1 MVLDPEALDRSRG
14 ELDTPEWAIGEGLR
28 QIVFYNLARGRRD
41 LKMLR
46 GTRDDAGALWELRH
60 RDGRHPVRV
69 VYVLG
74 EAGPRVVAIMA
85 KQDDAHQRRMIE
97 RVRSW
102 AGDRL

>member
-1 MVLDPEALDRSRG
+1 VSDDVPSGGA
-14 ELDTPEWAIGEGLR
+14 P
-28 QIVFYNLARGRRD
+28 
-41 LKMLR
+41 LR
-46 GTRDDAGALWELRH
+46 GTRNEGGALWELRH

-74 EAGPRVVAIMA
+74 EVGPRVVAIMA

-102 AGDRL
+102 ASDPV

>member
-1 MVLDPEALDRSRG
+1 
-14 ELDTPEWAIGEGLR
+14 
-28 QIVFYNLARGRRD
+28 
-41 LKMLR
+41 
-46 GTRDDAGALWELRH
+46 LWELRH

-102 AGDRL
+102 ASDRV